1 MSNIYL
7 VPIIIQF
14 RNFPLF
20 KRLFGMYQYES
31 LKIGTKS
38 VENRNFQRD
47 GEMI

>member
-1 MSNIYL
+1 MHL

-20 KRLFGMYQYES
+20 KRLSETYQYES

-38 VENRNFQRD
+38 VENRNFQKD